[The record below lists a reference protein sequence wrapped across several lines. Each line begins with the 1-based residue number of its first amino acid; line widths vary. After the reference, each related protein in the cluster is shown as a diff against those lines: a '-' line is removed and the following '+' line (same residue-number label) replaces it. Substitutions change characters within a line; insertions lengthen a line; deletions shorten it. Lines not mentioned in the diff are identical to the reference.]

1 MSATAPKPS
10 TSASGAGAAPPI
22 EVLRLGHRPERDKR
36 VTTHV
41 CLTARALG
49 ARAVRI
55 AEQDDALVKGVRS
68 VAKRFGGAFTIEA
81 GTGWKGAV
89 KAWKQE
95 GGQVVHLTMYGRPLS
110 EAVPAVLQRGTPI
123 LVVVGAEKVPGDLY
137 EMADENVAVGNQPHS
152 EVAALALLL
161 DRLRGGAWERDA
173 FPGAELQVIPT
184 AKGKRIAT
192 PASPVADV
200 LDAAGDGDD
209 DEP

>member
-1 MSATAPKPS
+1 MTANVP
-10 TSASGAGAAPPI
+10 ARMAI

-49 ARAVRI
+49 ARAVHI
-55 AEQDDALVKGVRS
+55 AEQDAALVKGVRA
-68 VAKRFGGAFTIEA
+68 VAQRFGGDFTITD
-81 GTGWKGAV
+81 GTGWKGPI
-89 KAWKQE
+89 KAWKQA
-95 GGQVVHLTMYGRPLS
+95 GGQVVHLTMYGRPLG
-110 EAVPAVLQRGTPI
+110 EAVPAVLQRGTPV

-173 FPGAELQVIPT
+173 FPGAQLQVVPT
-184 AKGKRIAT
+184 AKGKRIVTPDGAAAT
-192 PASPVADV
+192 P
-200 LDAAGDGDD
+200 DD
-209 DEP
+209 DADDGT